1 MPVERQIIEI
11 FAAVNG
17 YLDEYPVAALP
28 RYLSEL
34 HLFIESKHPVILK
47 DIQTKKKLDDEL
59 TGKVKKALEEM
70 KVAFQA

>member
-1 MPVERQIIEI
+1 
-11 FAAVNG
+11 
-17 YLDEYPVAALP
+17 
-28 RYLSEL
+28 L